1 MNDAEKIQSLLELLD
16 SDNEQSAGYIMAEL
30 LQSAR
35 PDLVNQRL
43 CDLQETPNRKLR
55 KRIHQLQSAI
65 GARYLRYMLGQSL
78 RDGSI
83 PLLDGAIRLHLCWF
97 DNDTFDN
104 VAVQWNELCSAFM
117 DAAPGDLREFA
128 AFMVAQNFR
137 CTDGRDDLE
146 PESYCIGCVLDHMP
160 GSDLMLSLIVSQLTA
175 YSEEPLQI
183 VRRGL
188 DFAVRDVDGNLL
200 LPGEYWRVI
209 PGDDYTRSLPEV
221 YDASVLRMIAAMLF
235 QAAVSSDGFRY
246 MYTIGSA
253 LAAAL
258 GKDDLKFLPYPYNNR

>member
-83 PLLDGAIRLHLCWF
+83 PL
-97 DNDTFDN
+97 
-104 VAVQWNELCSAFM
+104 
-117 DAAPGDLREFA
+117 
-128 AFMVAQNFR
+128 
-137 CTDGRDDLE
+137 RD
-146 PESYCIGCVLDHMP
+146 PAS
-160 GSDLMLSLIVSQLTA
+160 SLL
-175 YSEEPLQI
+175 
-183 VRRGL
+183 VR
-188 DFAVRDVDGNLL
+188 
-200 LPGEYWRVI
+200 
-209 PGDDYTRSLPEV
+209 
-221 YDASVLRMIAAMLF
+221 
-235 QAAVSSDGFRY
+235 Q
-246 MYTIGSA
+246 
-253 LAAAL
+253 
-258 GKDDLKFLPYPYNNR
+258 